1 MQSNE
6 SSRFTD
12 ICNEPIDH
20 ILSSINYYQDKPLIP
35 LIESVK
41 PICGFFNRI
50 EDYVFAALRNCSN
63 PSDGLT
69 QQESASIYLYT
80 MPFQS
85 ESSLNI
91 LLNQSLRN
99 ENREQLKSWFYFLK
113 LFLTALYKLPSQN
126 ERVWRRV
133 KNIDLTSKYKKGTKF
148 V

>member
-1 MQSNE
+1 M
-6 SSRFTD
+6 
-12 ICNEPIDH
+12 
-20 ILSSINYYQDKPLIP
+20 L
-35 LIESVK
+35 
-41 PICGFFNRI
+41 
-50 EDYVFAALRNCSN
+50 
-63 PSDGLT
+63 
-69 QQESASIYLYT
+69 
-80 MPFQS
+80 FQG